1 MNNKMLLLTMLVLIA
16 GIVLFHTARS
26 HNASPVTS
34 DRAHYSETPLFRI
47 RLLQVEQETRTPLQT
62 FFMQHSNDG
71 LRIPVSTHQDLPRTT
86 QKFYTSFHTGA
97 CVHPTS
103 CPCITSGVFCAGK
116 PTCGVFCMSAQE
128 TQQIP
133 QEFFMDLV

>member
-1 MNNKMLLLTMLVLIA
+1 MNNKMLLLIMLVLIA

-34 DRAHYSETPLFRI
+34 HSTQYCETPLFRT
-47 RLLQVEQETRTPLQT
+47 RLLQVEQATKTPLQIN
-62 FFMQHSNDG
+62 FMQHSNDG
-71 LRIPVSTHQDLPRTT
+71 LIIPVSNHQDLSRTT
-86 QKFYTSFHTGA
+86 QKYYTSFHTGA

-103 CPCITSGVFCAGK
+103 CPCITSGVFCGGK

-128 TQQIP
+128 THQIP
-133 QEFFMDLV
+133 QDFFMNLA